1 MCAGGLAEI
10 ERGALMWDTD
20 VKGKREDRV
29 RFREERAATGAGARG
44 A

>member
-20 VKGKREDRV
+20 VERKGKEK
-29 RFREERAATGAGARG
+29 ERIE
-44 A
+44 